1 MRRHRPT
8 APEPPREQAAPPT
21 RPAYDWS
28 TFGRHRLRVPAGV
41 LIDSPLGQP
50 GHGWLAT
57 LWPQPD
63 SEVNWAR
70 MLWEPDH
77 SHGAGWVVPQR
88 LAGGDVIEFG
98 ADRPG
103 QLVRWYGIVDS
114 YDAVEWLTVQGPY
127 TDPQGA
133 HDHAQA
139 LLAALRYQPPLRA
152 ASPRPPCTRRPG
164 HRRP

>member
-1 MRRHRPT
+1 MQHRP
-8 APEPPREQAAPPT
+8 ASPDPRGELAATPT

-28 TFGRHRLRVPAGV
+28 VFGRHRLRVPAGV
-41 LIDSPLGQP
+41 LIDAPVGVP

-63 SEVNWAR
+63 SEVGWAR

-77 SHGAGWVVPQR
+77 VHGTGWIVPQR

-98 ADRPG
+98 ADQPDH
-103 QLVRWYGIVDS
+103 VARWYGIIDS

-127 TDPQGA
+127 NDPTAA

-139 LLAALRYQPPLRA
+139 LLAAVRYQPPLRA
-152 ASPRPPCTRRPG
+152 TSARRPCTRPRA